1 MKKFVLVLALC
12 LLLCG
17 CGEAHSP
24 LNIYFRN
31 LTSAGSDEYVFS
43 VVFLEDKSV
52 IDEHADILIKSDQP
66 EMELEIS
73 EENGKTYYIYLQNLG
88 EEYSLSKLL
97 AEAKGK
103 QNEYISLEKPVTQ
116 TYILTAE
123 KRALLTIRAIRGK
136 LEDGELKS
144 TVRASNDFELE
155 IEKV

>member
-1 MKKFVLVLALC
+1 M
-12 LLLCG
+12 
-17 CGEAHSP
+17 
-24 LNIYFRN
+24 
-31 LTSAGSDEYVFS
+31 FS

-52 IDEHADILIKSDQP
+52 IDERADILIKSDQP